1 MVRRL
6 AAVAVAAVTLSFGL
20 AGCGSDSPSTSGTTT
35 TTTTTTAAAAN
46 GDAVAWADKVCSA
59 VAPEVEKF
67 KDTPTGDPNNLQA
80 TKDGF
85 VTYLDGMAQALD
97 RMVSGIRDAGTPP
110 VADGDAAAKAVE
122 NSLETAKATVVKAK
136 NNLAKVDASNP
147 QAFQAGMAQVGQ
159 DLQGLADMEDPTKGL
174 RGNKELNDA
183 FEKSEKCKALNEP
196 TTSGAPTS

>member
-6 AAVAVAAVTLSFGL
+6 AAVTAAAVTLSFGL
-20 AGCGSDSPSTSGTTT
+20 AGCGSDAPTTT
-35 TTTTTTAAAAN
+35 GTPTTTTTTAAAAN
-46 GDAVAWADKVCSA
+46 GDAVAWADKVCAA
-59 VAPEVEKF
+59 VGPEVEKF
-67 KDTPTGDPNNLQA
+67 KDTPKGDPNNLQA

-97 RMVSGIRDAGTPP
+97 RMISGIKDAGAPP
-110 VADGDAAAKAVE
+110 VTDGDAAAKAVE
-122 NSLETAKATVVKAK
+122 NSLATAKDTVTKAK
-136 NNLAKVDASNP
+136 DNLAKVDASNP

-159 DLQGLADMEDPTKGL
+159 DLQGLSQMEDPTKGL

-196 TTSGAPTS
+196 ATSATPTS

>member
-20 AGCGSDSPSTSGTTT
+20 AGCGSDSPPTAGGTTT
-35 TTTTTTAAAAN
+35 TTTTAGAAN

-67 KDTPTGDPNNLQA
+67 KDTPTGDPTNLQA

-97 RMVSGIRDAGTPP
+97 RMISGIRDAGSPP
-110 VADGDAAAKAVE
+110 VTDGDAAAKAVE
-122 NSLETAKATVVKAK
+122 NSLETAKGTVTLAK
-136 NNLAKVDASNP
+136 DNLAKVDASNP

-159 DLQGLADMEDPTKGL
+159 DLQGLAQMEDPTKGL

-183 FEKSEKCKALNEP
+183 FEKSDKCKALNEP
-196 TTSGAPTS
+196 TTSGTPTS